1 MQIKKL
7 LAASGVAALVAFGP
21 MSTLHAFAADA
32 PTSEAVEAV
41 ADAAESVAGEAEA
54 VVEGEAGKTEE
65 GHSTKGGDHGKFSHA
80 EVETRECVEKGLKA
94 GTPIME
100 CIKAPSPILPPVS
113 ELAWGSAAFFVV
125 LAGLWKFAMPAL
137 RKTMDARS
145 AKIEGDLNAAAK
157 AKTDAESEAATYRSK
172 IGDANAERDR
182 IVEEARAEADRVRR
196 DLLARAEADA
206 AEIRQ
211 KASEDSAAQ
220 GARLKGEL
228 EGHVKRLSVDLAE
241 KVVGANLNR
250 DTNNALVDRYIAEL
264 GAK

>member
-7 LAASGVAALVAFGP
+7 LAATGVAVLVAFGP
-21 MSTLHAFAADA
+21 MSTMQAFATEA
-32 PTSEAVEAV
+32 PASE
-41 ADAAESVAGEAEA
+41 ESV
-54 VVEGEAGKTEE
+54 VGEAGVKAEGKAKGKISHAAEECIHMLEE
-65 GHSTKGGDHGKFSHA
+65 GQPL
-80 EVETRECVEKGLKA
+80 ENCQ
-94 GTPIME
+94 
-100 CIKAPSPILPPVS
+100 KAPNPILPPMS
-113 ELAWGSAAFFVV
+113 ELVWGSAAFAVV
-125 LAGLWKFAMPAL
+125 FAGLWKFAIPAL

-145 AKIEGDLNAAAK
+145 AKIAGDLSAAEK
-157 AKTDAESEAATYRSK
+157 AKTDAEAEAATYRSK

-182 IVEEARAEADRVRR
+182 IVEEARAEADKVRR

-211 KASEDSAAQ
+211 KAAEDSAAQ